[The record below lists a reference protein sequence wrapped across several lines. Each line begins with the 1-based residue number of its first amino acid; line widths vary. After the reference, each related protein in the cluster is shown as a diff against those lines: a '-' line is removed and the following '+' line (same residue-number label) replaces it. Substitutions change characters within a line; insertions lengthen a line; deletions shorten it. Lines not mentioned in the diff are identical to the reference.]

1 MKIICIGRNYRE
13 HARELSNPVPE
24 DPIFFL
30 KPETSILR
38 SNRPFV
44 YPDFSRDIHYET
56 EIVVKICKKGK
67 NIGIPHASTYYEE
80 IGIGIDFTARD
91 LQQKAKEKGLPWAL
105 AKGFDHAAPLS
116 RFLSKATLPRTGDL
130 NFHLDLN
137 GKTVQRGCTA
147 DMIFPVDELIC
158 YLSKYLTLRK
168 GDLLFTGT
176 PAGVGPVHK
185 GDLLEAFIED
195 KKMLWCAVK

>member
-24 DPIFFL
+24 DPIFFF
-30 KPETSILR
+30 KPDTSILR
-38 SNRPFV
+38 RNRPFV

-56 EIVVKICKKGK
+56 EIVVKVCRNGK
-67 NIGIPHASTYYEE
+67 NIGASQAGTYYES
-80 IGIGIDFTARD
+80 IGVGIDFTARD

-105 AKGFDHAAPLS
+105 AKGFDQAAALS
-116 RFLSKATLPRTGDL
+116 PFLPKAILPRVNDL

-137 GKTVQRGCTA
+137 GNTVQRGCTA
-147 DMIFPVDELIC
+147 DMIFSIDELIS
-158 YLSKYLTLRK
+158 YLSKFMTLRK

-176 PAGVGPVHK
+176 PAGIGPVRK

-195 KKMLWCAVK
+195 RRMLWCEVK

>member
-24 DPIFFL
+24 DPVFFF
-30 KPETSILR
+30 KPDTSILR
-38 SNRPFV
+38 HNRPFV
-44 YPDFSRDIHYET
+44 YPDFSHDIHYET
-56 EIVVKICKKGK
+56 EIVVKICKNGK
-67 NIGIPHASTYYEE
+67 NIASAHAGAYYEE

-116 RFLSKATLPRTGDL
+116 PFLPKTILPRVNDL
-130 NFHLDLN
+130 HFHLSLN
-137 GKTVQRGCTA
+137 GNTLQRGCTA
-147 DMIFPVDELIC
+147 DMIFPVDELIR
-158 YLSKYLTLRK
+158 YLSKFMTLRK

-176 PAGVGPVHK
+176 PAGVGPVRK
-185 GDLLEAFIED
+185 GDFLEAFIED
-195 KKMLWCAVK
+195 KRMLWCEVK